1 MTSSPRSFA
10 TARTT
15 SGGCAPSGEWN
26 TSVRFRCI
34 TAGES
39 VSRGGRTK
47 LARKFDAVKPSRRP
61 SLLSGQEEIDPALLA
76 IDGRHL
82 NADPVAELETPP
94 PMLADQRVMLFD
106 EYVIVV
112 FECAD
117 VYEPLHEEVVQ
128 EDEQTVGGYTAD
140 RSRELVAEV
149 VLHELDLLQLDAVAF
164 GLDRNALP
172 LAGQPGDGRER
183 LLP

>member
-1 MTSSPRSFA
+1 NRHYLHDALPISS
-10 TARTT
+10 
-15 SGGCAPSGEWN
+15 
-26 TSVRFRCI
+26 
-34 TAGES
+34 
-39 VSRGGRTK
+39 
-47 LARKFDAVKPSRRP
+47 
-61 SLLSGQEEIDPALLA
+61 
-76 IDGRHL
+76 
-82 NADPVAELETPP
+82 
-94 PMLADQRVMLFD
+94 PMLADQRVLLLD

-149 VLHELDLLQLDAVAF
+149 ALHELDLLQLDAVAF

-172 LAGQPGDGRER
+172 LAGQPGDGGER
-183 LLP
+183 LLPERFGQVFPIDECPRHEAVDDQV